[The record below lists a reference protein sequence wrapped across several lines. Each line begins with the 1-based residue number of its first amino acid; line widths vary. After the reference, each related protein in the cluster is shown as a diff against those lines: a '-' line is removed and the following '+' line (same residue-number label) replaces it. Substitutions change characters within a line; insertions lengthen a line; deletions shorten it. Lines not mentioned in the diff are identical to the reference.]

1 MRSAPIA
8 HALKAAGLHGAGG
21 SAGAPS
27 DATFSIAAKFVRDAL
42 AGRSPNTRLAAA
54 AGLSGAAAAAHEQ
67 PREAGG
73 CCRNLRRGRL
83 QLEDVVL
90 STWWKWLLQLVVL
103 MHCVLTVWENVPPSI
118 NTPPFA
124 WWTGVV
130 EVIFLC
136 VYAVDQVIVF
146 RVFGLHHYMDK
157 KWEACFALVMG
168 LAWLDWLL
176 YYPIGLR
183 AIFRFARPLRPLL
196 GIAKRKALRRLT
208 ASVLRTVPH
217 MLDIAM
223 LLFIAVMFF
232 GVVGLQLFND
242 EQVPGYDPNNDNF
255 NNWADSALAIFILA
269 STENYPNV
277 ANLSY
282 KHRPVAA
289 GIFFVTALFVL
300 LWIITPLILAIVY
313 DHFKEVRGACVR
325 ARRVC
330 KTCVTQL
337 RRELSARLRRLMQC
351 AGTVAACVAAAGI
364 AAGG

>member
-1 MRSAPIA
+1 
-8 HALKAAGLHGAGG
+8 
-21 SAGAPS
+21 
-27 DATFSIAAKFVRDAL
+27 
-42 AGRSPNTRLAAA
+42 
-54 AGLSGAAAAAHEQ
+54 
-67 PREAGG
+67 
-73 CCRNLRRGRL
+73 
-83 QLEDVVL
+83 
-90 STWWKWLLQLVVL
+90 
-103 MHCVLTVWENVPPSI
+103 MHCVLTVWENIPPSV

-146 RVFGLHHYMDK
+146 RVFGLHHYKDK
-157 KWEACFALVMG
+157 KWESCFALVMA

-217 MLDIAM
+217 MLDISM

-289 GIFFVTALFVL
+289 GIFFVAALFVL
-300 LWIITPLILAIVY
+300 LWVITPLILAIVY
-313 DHFKEVRGACVR
+313 DHFKEVREAYTVQNENPYSACRHGRMESLAVSLRGCCCELTGSHASGSHSVTDTSAILMCFAALVLIDNHVR
-325 ARRVC
+325 AIVRPDY
-330 KTCVTQL
+330 K
-337 RRELSARLRRLMQC
+337 
-351 AGTVAACVAAAGI
+351 
-364 AAGG
+364 